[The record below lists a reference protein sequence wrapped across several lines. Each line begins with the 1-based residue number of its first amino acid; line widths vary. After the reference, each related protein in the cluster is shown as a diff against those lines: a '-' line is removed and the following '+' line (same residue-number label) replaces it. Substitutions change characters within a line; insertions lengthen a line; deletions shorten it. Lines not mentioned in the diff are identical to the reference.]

1 MEAQVPSSGPSG
13 PSGQTVT
20 TVVGIFLLICV
31 FAFIGWAASLF
42 FKKKKTDSG
51 PAPPSKDEPLKPLTS
66 ASVDAVKTNETGQV
80 SAYSYKREYAGGACT
95 FIPSMTKFVTMKLTL
110 GIDTTDTALQNVDKI
125 RATWK
130 AGDVVIADTTLDFSS
145 TNMPGASLTMNIVGK
160 PDTTVNIACNPDGS
174 TRTDN
179 TILIEYSTTFTE
191 MYTKWGTVE
200 IKELPVSLISS
211 FESIPVGKG
220 TVLPV
225 ELVAATIATQELASS
240 QAIPY
245 ILTRKSNGRRVEGP
259 PLYLSKGTEP
269 NTFMLSGS
277 PGEPPGPG
285 GRLILKTFK
294 IDGVPEY
301 KDYVAFKVLGTE
313 RPPATTSPDYQQ
325 YQDAMKQVD
334 GKFLC
339 FSGQGALAY
348 RADYDDTCFYKIEA
362 QTVNTVEGF
371 NERLLYNH
379 TIFDSFNENPHVDYT
394 AEGCLGL
401 AYQKGGKAFTLRKSN
416 HPATPYRNTCIVA
429 GNLPAG
435 YTVVGDQ
442 VGPVDHVT
450 GCVDQSRP
458 WPNCGWGATS

>member
-13 PSGQTVT
+13 NISSTIISIFLVLI
-20 TVVGIFLLICV
+20 VVGG
-31 FAFIGWAASLF
+31 FAAALWWIISNAQ
-42 FKKKKTDSG
+42 KKKTVSE
-51 PAPPSKDEPLKPLTS
+51 PAPPSKDETLKPLTS

-110 GIDTTDTALQNVDKI
+110 GIDTTDTALKNVDKI

-145 TNMPGASLTMNIVGK
+145 TNMPGASLTMNIAGK
-160 PDTTVNIACNPDGS
+160 PDTTVNIACTSDGS

-179 TILIEYSTTFTE
+179 TILVEYSTTFTE

-200 IKELPVSLISS
+200 IKELPISLISS

-220 TVLPV
+220 TLLPV
-225 ELVAATIATQELASS
+225 ELVSATIATQELASS

-245 ILTRKSNGRRVEGP
+245 ILTRKSDGRRVEGP
-259 PLYLSKGTEP
+259 PMDLSKGTEP
-269 NTFMLSGS
+269 NTFMVSGS

-285 GRLILKTFK
+285 GRVILKTFK

-301 KDYVAFKVLGTE
+301 KDYVAFKALGAE
-313 RPPATTSPDYQQ
+313 RPPATTSPDYQK
-325 YQDAMKQVD
+325 YQDDMKQVE

-339 FSGQGALAY
+339 FSGRGPPVY

-362 QTVNTVEGF
+362 QTVNTAEGW
-371 NERLLYNH
+371 NEHLHYNH
-379 TIFDSFNENPHVDYT
+379 TIFDSFNENPRVDYT

-416 HPATPYRNTCIVA
+416 HPDAPYRNTCVVL
-429 GNLPAG
+429 GNIPAG
-435 YTVVGDQ
+435 YTVVGNQ
-442 VGPVDHVT
+442 KAPAEHVM
-450 GCVDQSRP
+450 GCVDQSKP
-458 WPNCGWGATS
+458 WPNCL